1 MTTLLSQ
8 LTEAE
13 RAQAMARFEVLRPFL
28 EDQVELTAIAR
39 QHSLSRRTLRWW
51 VQRYDS
57 EGLAGL
63 VRQRR
68 TDRGQPR
75 RLPPALYQCVEG
87 LALETPPLSIAVIHR
102 QICALA
108 QRHQLRPPSYSLIY
122 IYAIVR
128 QLPTGL
134 TTLAHHGSK
143 AYRQR
148 FDLLHRREAE
158 APNAIW
164 QADHCLLDI
173 LVLHEGQAPA
183 KPWLTVVLDDYSRA
197 MAGYFLTFDAPSA
210 LNTSLALRQAI
221 WRKDDPHWHV
231 CGIPQTL
238 YTDGGSDF
246 TSQHLEQVSADLK
259 ICLINSTPGQPRG
272 RGRIERF
279 FQTVQEMLLCT
290 LPGYAP
296 PQGAV
301 RGHPQLTLR
310 ELEARFRAF
319 VVDVY
324 HARPHSDTKIPPQ
337 QCWEA
342 GGFLPQMPDSLE
354 LLDLLLLTVAKSRKV
369 RRDGLWFLGRRYMD
383 PTLAAYV
390 GESVILRYDPRDMAE
405 VRVFYHDRFLCR
417 AICQELAG
425 AVVPLR
431 DIIRARNRHRRDLR
445 QILRDRAQV
454 VDSLLPMHRGHPCK
468 TDGST
473 SAGTEPDEPCQ
484 SSPAPTLRLKRY
496 HHE

>member
-1 MTTLLSQ
+1 MTILLSQ

-13 RAQAMARFEVLRPFL
+13 RAQTMARFQVLRPFL
-28 EDQVELTAIAR
+28 EGQVELTAIAR
-39 QHSLSRRTLRWW
+39 QHSLSLRTLRRWA
-51 VQRYDS
+51 QRYDT

-68 TDRGQPR
+68 TDRGRPR
-75 RLPPALYQCVEG
+75 RLSPELYQCVEG
-87 LALETPPLSIAVIHR
+87 LALQTPPLGIAVIHR

-108 QRHQLRPPSYSLIY
+108 QQHQLRPPSYSLVY
-122 IYAIVR
+122 TIVR
-128 QLPTGL
+128 QLPAAL
-134 TTLAHHGSK
+134 TTLAHQGSK

-173 LVLHEGQAPA
+173 LVLREGQAPA

-197 MAGYFLTFDAPSA
+197 IAGYFLTFDAPSA

-246 TSQHLEQVSADLK
+246 TSQHLEQVSADLN

-279 FQTVQEMLLCT
+279 FQTIQEMLLCA

-296 PQGAV
+296 PQGPV
-301 RGHPQLTLR
+301 RGVPQLTLVD
-310 ELEARFRAF
+310 LDTRFRAF
-319 VVDVY
+319 ILDVY
-324 HARPHSDTKIPPQ
+324 HARPHSETQMPPQ
-337 QCWEA
+337 Q
-342 GGFLPQMPDSLE
+342 
-354 LLDLLLLTVAKSRKV
+354 R
-369 RRDGLWFLGRRYMD
+369 
-383 PTLAAYV
+383 
-390 GESVILRYDPRDMAE
+390 
-405 VRVFYHDRFLCR
+405 
-417 AICQELAG
+417 
-425 AVVPLR
+425 
-431 DIIRARNRHRRDLR
+431 
-445 QILRDRAQV
+445 
-454 VDSLLPMHRGHPCK
+454 
-468 TDGST
+468 
-473 SAGTEPDEPCQ
+473 
-484 SSPAPTLRLKRY
+484 
-496 HHE
+496 